1 MNTQTTPN
9 RISILTLCLLVL
21 SLTLA
26 CYLPIEPRPDM
37 EFDPAELPAAQVGVP
52 YEAVIRVQG
61 NVTPTFIFSVAE
73 ENLPDGLTWEYVQH
87 DDFAKITG
95 TPTRAGTFT
104 FKVSVYCLGTNVS
117 GQTGE
122 MEYKIE
128 VR

>member
-1 MNTQTTPN
+1 MTKLN
-9 RISILTLCLLVL
+9 RLSPLTLCLLVL

-26 CYLPIEPRPDM
+26 CHVPVEPRPDL
-37 EFDPAELPAAQVGVP
+37 EFDPAQLPAAYFGVP

-61 NVTPTFIFSVAE
+61 NVTPVFLFSVAQGSV
-73 ENLPDGLTWEYVQH
+73 PDGLTWEYVEH

-95 TPTRAGTFT
+95 TPTRTGTFT
-104 FKVSVYCLGTNVS
+104 FKVSAACLGTNVS

>member
-1 MNTQTTPN
+1 MTYP
-9 RISILTLCLLVL
+9 RFHILTICLLVL

-26 CYLPIEPRPDM
+26 CYVPIEPRPDLT
-37 EFDPAELPAAQVGVP
+37 FDPAELPVAQVGVP
-52 YEAVIRVQG
+52 YEAVISVKG
-61 NVTPTFIFSVAE
+61 NVTPVFLFSVAE
-73 ENLPDGLTWEYVQH
+73 GSLPDGLTWAYVEH
-87 DDFAKITG
+87 DDFAKISG

-104 FKVSVYCLGTNVS
+104 IKVSAYCLGTNVS